1 MEKKKLIDR
10 NGRVFGLI
18 SVIDVV
24 VLLAVVAICGAVY
37 MKTNVLETTSTAFQ
51 DVGIEAVFE
60 VRMVPDYV
68 AAAVELGDAVYDK
81 DHATG
86 GAIGYITAIE
96 ITAPRT
102 IEEINDG
109 SLEFVTSN
117 KDVNMIITI
126 EGKGSVSNGRYS
138 FNRIYELGVNAA
150 RNFETKYASITGY
163 VNSIKELK

>member
-1 MEKKKLIDR
+1 MEKKKPIDK
-10 NGRVFGLI
+10 NGRLFGLI

-51 DVGIEAVFE
+51 DVAIEATFE

-68 AAAVELGDAVYDK
+68 AEAVEIGDAVFDK

-86 GAIGYITAIE
+86 GAIGYITSIE
-96 ITAPRT
+96 ITEPRT

-109 SLEFVTSN
+109 SLEFVGSN
-117 KDVNMIITI
+117 KDVNMIITM

-150 RNFETKYASITGY
+150 RNFQTKYASITGY
-163 VNSIKELK
+163 VSSIQQIS